1 MTDLT
6 EPLESLAKLIDRLS
20 STIKEQEETSIQA
33 KAKIDKVEQQNFE
46 MHEVIA
52 IFERAIDEVVPNC
65 ENLSELK
72 IEDFLQLKEKINLFI
87 QTKMPEKLWQYLE
100 RR

>member
-1 MTDLT
+1 
-6 EPLESLAKLIDRLS
+6 
-20 STIKEQEETSIQA
+20 
-33 KAKIDKVEQQNFE
+33 

-65 ENLSELK
+65 ENLSELR

-87 QTKMPEKLWQYLE
+87 QTKMPEKLWKYLE

>member
-6 EPLESLAKLIDRLS
+6 EPLESLAKLLNELSETIDKQDKIDRQ
-20 STIKEQEETSIQA
+20 IKAELNKIYQE
-33 KAKIDKVEQQNFE
+33 NFE
-46 MHEVIA
+46 LHEVVA
-52 IFERAIDEVVPNC
+52 FYQRAISEIVPNC
-65 ENLSELK
+65 ENLSELR

-87 QTKMPEKLWQYLE
+87 QTKMPEKLWKYLE

>member
-65 ENLSELK
+65 ENLSELR

-87 QTKMPEKLWQYLE
+87 QTKMPEKLWKYLE